1 LAALRT
7 RTLDLV
13 IGCVVLRVVHGG
25 SAPILRHDRL
35 IGRIDPVMDR
45 TRQRLKIKAVQVEPD
60 APMKTET
67 ARQIAGTINEL
78 RSFLGAEE

>member
-1 LAALRT
+1 
-7 RTLDLV
+7 
-13 IGCVVLRVVHGG
+13 
-25 SAPILRHDRL
+25 
-35 IGRIDPVMDR
+35 MDR